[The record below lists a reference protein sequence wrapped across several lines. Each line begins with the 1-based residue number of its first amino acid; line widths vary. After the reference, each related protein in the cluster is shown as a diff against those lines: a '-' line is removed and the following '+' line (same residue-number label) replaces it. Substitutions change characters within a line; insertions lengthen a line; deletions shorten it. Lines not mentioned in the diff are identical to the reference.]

1 MEIMKDNDSP
11 FYDVLPNVWNDIL
24 KVVLSI
30 LLRRLR
36 RWGGVIKHDVPELHA
51 EEVPVRGQSYRPCL
65 TLSWDHDIH
74 LSTSND
80 CLKSLIMKLK
90 SAPVSLATLLLD
102 IDTM

>member
-30 LLRRLR
+30 LVRRLR

-51 EEVPVRGQSYRPCL
+51 EKVPVTVTDL
-65 TLSWDHDIH
+65 
-74 LSTSND
+74 
-80 CLKSLIMKLK
+80 
-90 SAPVSLATLLLD
+90 V
-102 IDTM
+102 

>member
-30 LLRRLR
+30 LVRRLR

-51 EEVPVRGQSYRPCL
+51 EEVPV
-65 TLSWDHDIH
+65 TVTDI
-74 LSTSND
+74 
-80 CLKSLIMKLK
+80 
-90 SAPVSLATLLLD
+90 V
-102 IDTM
+102 